1 MIKHEIK
8 VEFSNTEA
16 LKNLINKA
24 YFEEGYMGKIMG
36 KDHFIKVDE
45 ATDDVAYTI
54 FKGLN
59 SVTAKITNEEV
70 IDGAMRFMIDETQGE
85 VRLYPISIYCI
96 HHFNKLMRIN
106 V

>member
-36 KDHFIKVDE
+36 KENYITVDE
-45 ATDDVAYTI
+45 STDDVAYTI

-59 SVTAKITNEEV
+59 SVTAKITNEI

-96 HHFNKLMRIN
+96 QEEDRYIFY
-106 V
+106 

>member
-8 VEFSNTEA
+8 VEFSNSEV
-16 LKNLINKA
+16 LKSLINKA

-36 KDHFIKVDE
+36 KENYIKVDE
-45 ATDDVAYTI
+45 ATDDIAYTI

-59 SVTAKITNEEV
+59 SATAKITNEEV

-96 HHFNKLMRIN
+96 EEDGRYIFY
-106 V
+106 

>member
-96 HHFNKLMRIN
+96 QEEDKYIFY
-106 V
+106 

>member
-16 LKNLINKA
+16 LKSIINKA
-24 YFEEGYMGKIMG
+24 YFEEGNMGKIMG
-36 KDHFIKVDE
+36 KENYLKVDE
-45 ATDDVAYTI
+45 EVDDVSYTI

-59 SVTAKITNEEV
+59 SVTAKITNEI
-70 IDGAMRFMIDETQGE
+70 IDGSMRFMIDETHGE

-96 HHFNKLMRIN
+96 QEDGRYIFY
-106 V
+106 

>member
-8 VEFSNTEA
+8 VEFSNSEA
-16 LKNLINKA
+16 LKNIIQKS
-24 YFEEGYMGKIMG
+24 YFEGGQMGKIMG
-36 KDHFIKVDE
+36 KENYIKVDE
-45 ATDDVAYTI
+45 TTDEVAHTI

-59 SVTAKITNEEV
+59 SATAKITNEEV

-96 HHFNKLMRIN
+96 QEEEKYIFY
-106 V
+106 

>member
-8 VEFSNTEA
+8 VEFSNSEA

-36 KDHFIKVDE
+36 KENYIKVDE
-45 ATDDVAYTI
+45 SVDDIAYTI

-59 SVTAKITNEEV
+59 GITAKITNEIV
-70 IDGAMRFMIDETQGE
+70 DGAMRFMVDETQGE
-85 VRLYPISIYCI
+85 LRLYPISIYCI
-96 HHFNKLMRIN
+96 QEEERYIFY
-106 V
+106 

>member
-36 KDHFIKVDE
+36 KENYIKVDE
-45 ATDDVAYTI
+45 ETDDVSYTI

-59 SVTAKITNEEV
+59 SVTAKITNEI

-96 HHFNKLMRIN
+96 QEEDRYIFY
-106 V
+106 